1 MFRICR
7 VVFLLTCC
15 AIVTL
20 TSCKKGGR
28 CEGAYNIKN
37 QSEVVVTFIDKTSG
51 KYLYSEMNP
60 LYDKDSLKVF
70 DSFGN
75 KLVILS
81 ALNQIPNTN
90 NRYFVLSFGNIYNN
104 PTDETSF
111 NSEICKNYIVKYSF
125 NESDTI
131 QVCFKAQKTR
141 CGSKFETIKVIQNGQ
156 EVGSETNTIGISV
169 TIFKN

>member
-1 MFRICR
+1 MLKIYQVF
-7 VVFLLTCC
+7 FLLGC
-15 AIVTL
+15 IL
-20 TSCKKGGR
+20 TVGISSCKKGQKCHGV
-28 CEGAYNIKN
+28 YNIKN

-90 NRYFVLSFGNIYNN
+90 NRYYVLSFGNIYNN

-156 EVGSETNTIGISV
+156 EIGSETNTIGISV